1 MNLMTSTFYTLLAAV
16 LLGYFSSSPAQSKT
30 WTVEQQQAKLMQDIN
45 SAQKSGQLT
54 AKESSK
60 LRKSLADIA
69 RKKKK
74 LKAKSN
80 GKLSPEAVA
89 ELQKS
94 IDETS
99 QKVKLSIGNQTSA
112 AGNKK

>member
-1 MNLMTSTFYTLLAAV
+1 MNFMRSSLCSLLAAAS
-16 LLGYFSSSPAQSKT
+16 LGCFYSSPTQSKT
-30 WTVEQQQAKLMQDIN
+30 WTVEQRQAKLMQDIN

-54 AKESSK
+54 AKDSRK

-69 RKKKK
+69 REKKK

-80 GKLSPEAVA
+80 GKLSPEDIAK
-89 ELQKS
+89 LQKS

-99 QKVKLSIGNQTSA
+99 SKVKLSIGNQTSA
-112 AGNKK
+112 PANKK